1 MPPHSVSVLQ
11 FHLGRYCDL
20 PELITASSS
29 PGSGM
34 AIYDPVRI
42 KDTRRQ
48 FLSFWDIDLLLISC
62 VSEDKA
68 SVGMLLSQ
76 GKRHGERNRTQ
87 DLCFNL
93 SIKP

>member
-1 MPPHSVSVLQ
+1 MI
-11 FHLGRYCDL
+11 D
-20 PELITASSS
+20 
-29 PGSGM
+29 SGM

-48 FLSFWDIDLLLISC
+48 FLSFWDIDLLLTSC

-68 SVGMLLSQ
+68 SVGMFLSQ
-76 GKRHGERNRTQ
+76 GKRRGEGNHTQ
-87 DLCFNL
+87 DLGFNP